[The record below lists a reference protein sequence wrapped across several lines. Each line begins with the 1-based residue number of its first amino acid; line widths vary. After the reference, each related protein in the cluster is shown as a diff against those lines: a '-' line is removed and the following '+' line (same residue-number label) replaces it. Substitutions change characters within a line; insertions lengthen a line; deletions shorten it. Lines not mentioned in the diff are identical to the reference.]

1 MRQDINEKE
10 NKKDLKHR
18 LEILSE
24 VSEPKL
30 NNINNQITSIRTALN
45 DITSSHKA
53 KNDCSKISSNQD
65 VDKIKCLREE
75 LKNKSTIITILLENI
90 FSNNKD
96 FSSYEKSLKIIIK
109 IRLKKINL
117 KLPKDT
123 QLKIAAKLRTMKL
136 L

>member
-30 NNINNQITSIRTALN
+30 NNINNQITSTRTALN
-45 DITSSHKA
+45 NITSSHKA

-65 VDKIKCLREE
+65 VNEIKCLREE

-123 QLKIAAKLRTMKL
+123 QLKIAAKLRTMKHL
-136 L
+136 

>member
-1 MRQDINEKE
+1 MQQDINEKE

-30 NNINNQITSIRTALN
+30 NNTNNQITSIRTALN
-45 DITSSHKA
+45 NITSSHKA
-53 KNDCSKISSNQD
+53 ENDYSKISSNQD
-65 VDKIKCLREE
+65 VDEIKCLREE
-75 LKNKSTIITILLENI
+75 LKNKSTIINILLENI

-123 QLKIAAKLRTMKL
+123 QLKIATKLRTMKHL
-136 L
+136 

>member
-1 MRQDINEKE
+1 MQQDINEKE

-30 NNINNQITSIRTALN
+30 NNTNNQITSIRTALN
-45 DITSSHKA
+45 NITSSHKA
-53 KNDCSKISSNQD
+53 ENDCSKISSNQD
-65 VDKIKCLREE
+65 VDEIKCLREK

-123 QLKIAAKLRTMKL
+123 QLKIATKLRTMKHL
-136 L
+136 

>member
-45 DITSSHKA
+45 NITSSHKA

-65 VDKIKCLREE
+65 VDEIKCLREE

-123 QLKIAAKLRTMKL
+123 QLKIAAKLRTMKHL
-136 L
+136 